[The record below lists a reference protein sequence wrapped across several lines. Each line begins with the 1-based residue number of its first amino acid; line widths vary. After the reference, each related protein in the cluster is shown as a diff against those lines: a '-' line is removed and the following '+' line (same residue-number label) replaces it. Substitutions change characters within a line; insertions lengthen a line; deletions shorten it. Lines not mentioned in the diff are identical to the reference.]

1 MIMISI
7 DFTGTED
14 TRKSTVSMLKALA
27 GFSAAAAEM
36 DQETQFFV
44 RFVDQDGGET
54 INGEFVGFSAAYNL
68 LTVKDDEGEFRSF
81 SVSSVYNF
89 QVKPTEHEE
98 PPLGLDDVPFQE
110 GALTA
115 SFSYN
120 DNSGHYLIN
129 DFIPLFVRPHRKRPN
144 DSVLTGLEKYGTD
157 YRLREFRVSGVR
169 RFVMREAGKINHR
182 HFQ

>member
-1 MIMISI
+1 MISI
-7 DFTGTED
+7 DFTDTEGA
-14 TRKSTVSMLKALA
+14 RQSTVSMLKALA

-36 DQETQFFV
+36 HQNTQFFV

-54 INGEFVGFSAAYNL
+54 IDGEFVGFSAAYNL

-81 SVSSVYNF
+81 SVPAVYNF
-89 QVKPTEHEE
+89 QVKPTQHEE

-110 GALTA
+110 GALIA

-120 DNSGHYLIN
+120 DSSGHYLID

-169 RFVMREAGKINHR
+169 RFVMREGGEISR
-182 HFQ
+182 RRFQ